1 MNTTFFLLI
10 NLAIGFYNVGTI
22 WASEVDIFRSWKL
35 INLNDF
41 PRVQKV
47 HWNKLFYWV
56 LIPWILEITGSTIL
70 IWYHPIGSPQWVIY
84 GATICLWLSL
94 VLTLFM
100 WGPWQGKL
108 SRDPLGSKSPY
119 LAKILKTHWIR
130 VILIN
135 LYALILL
142 VWVLFLFK

>member
-1 MNTTFFLLI
+1 MSPVTFLTI

-22 WASEVDIFRSWKL
+22 WANEVDIFRSWKL
-35 INLNDF
+35 INKNDF
-41 PRVQKV
+41 LRVQKV
-47 HWNKLFYWV
+47 HWKKLPYWV
-56 LIPWILEITGSTIL
+56 IIPWALEIIGSTTL
-70 IWYHPIGSPQWVIY
+70 IWYHPAGSPLWAIFG
-84 GATICLWLSL
+84 GAICLWLSL
-94 VLTLFM
+94 ILTLSM

-108 SRDPLGSKSPY
+108 SRDLLGSESPY

-142 VWVLFLFK
+142 AWVLMLIR